1 MAKDNPGAPITIK
14 KYANRRLYNTATS
27 EYVTLDDLA
36 AMVRDGADFVVIDAK
51 GGDITQSVLTQII
64 LEQEAKGEGMLPI
77 NFLRQL
83 ICLYGDN
90 LQNLVPQ
97 YLDATMSAFSANQ
110 DSMRHRFSNTLQDM
124 FQLNSWEEIGKRNLA
139 MFEQAMQIWPT
150 APGQSPERETA
161 EAVPDS
167 PPAGTPQGADAA
179 SLDTLKKQLDALQR
193 QMDAMTKPKN

>member
-1 MAKDNPGAPITIK
+1 MAKDDPGRPITIK

-36 AMVRDGADFVVIDAK
+36 TMVREGADFVVIDAK

-64 LEQEAKGEGMLPI
+64 LEQEAKGQGMLPI

-110 DSMRHRFSNTLQDM
+110 ENMRHRFSNTLQDM

-139 MFEQAMQIWPT
+139 MFEHAMQIWPRAPGGQSDPGET
-150 APGQSPERETA
+150 APDNAP
-161 EAVPDS
+161 VS
-167 PPAGTPQGADAA
+167 PPEATEAA
-179 SLDTLKKQLDALQR
+179 SLTTLQKQLDALQR
-193 QMDAMTKPKN
+193 QMDAMTKRGG